1 MFYCH
6 YYFILDQK
14 KYYKF
19 RYKEYFISLTSS
31 TMNDLRMME
40 NLVTQHIYLHVA
52 ALAVNVD
59 FVFGLQT
66 VLRFTGLL

>member
-1 MFYCH
+1 M
-6 YYFILDQK
+6 
-14 KYYKF
+14 
-19 RYKEYFISLTSS
+19 TSS